1 MNEVE
6 KFRDGSNQLLE
17 ARLAAGGE
25 LDELLRGA
33 GVLDNKSGL
42 MLTYLAIL
50 LAGISIF
57 LAGGESA
64 VTFGLPRAIFGLG
77 IALLF
82 GAVIASALLCFS
94 CTIMIDVRKYRD
106 IDQDELM
113 TTMFTLMYHRVRRFM
128 LAYWLT
134 VAASVAFAALLFATI
149 LNQYFI

>member
-6 KFRDGSNQLLE
+6 KFRDGSNHLLGV
-17 ARLAAGGE
+17 RLAAGGE
-25 LDELLRGA
+25 LDELMRGA
-33 GVLDNKSGL
+33 SVLDNKSGL

-64 VTFGLPRAIFGLG
+64 VTFGLPRAVFGFG

-94 CTIMIDVRKYRD
+94 CTIMIDVRKFRD

-113 TTMFTLMYHRVRRFM
+113 TTMFKLMYHRVRRFM

-149 LNQYFI
+149 LNQYFL